1 MNLRHQIK
9 FYRTSMG
16 LSQDELAEQIYVSR
30 QTISNWETGKNY
42 PDVHSLVLM
51 GNFFNVSLDELIKG
65 DLEIMKN
72 TVDSMNIR
80 NFKQLSNVF
89 SILMAMMVIAPV
101 PLGYYLHWAGLVIY
115 VIIVIV
121 AMLVAL
127 QIEKLKKEYDI
138 QTYKE
143 ILAFM
148 NSTKLDKIVAEREK
162 GKRLFQKIVIVS
174 IFAIVSLLIS
184 LLFVFLFFKLNPYAF
199 TCYFPYDKINP
210 NFPVL

>member
-162 GKRLFQKIVIVS
+162 GKRLFQKIILAS
-174 IFAIVSLLIS
+174 IFAIVTLLIS
-184 LLFVFLFFKLNPYAF
+184 LLFVFLLFK
-199 TCYFPYDKINP
+199 
-210 NFPVL
+210 